1 MVQKDQNRNEWK
13 MPLEL
18 FGYFGGESFSVL
30 RVLFEIQ
37 IEMNLFSFL
46 TYHLYFRKRKPE
58 MTILSTVCTKL
69 LCTNAH
75 LGRRVAAHH
84 FKVYICGSRN
94 GIAILDSDK
103 TLICLRNALHFIGSL
118 IRKKGRFFFLKTNQ
132 IFFYEIIEEMVSC
145 INDSQCKIGA
155 FLTNSY
161 ANPKKF
167 RSRKKKINFG
177 LNQQP
182 DCVVI
187 LKADR
192 KSSVILEAD
201 RSQIPIVAL
210 VDSTIPWESYK
221 RITYP
226 IPANDSIQFVY
237 LFCHLITKTA
247 ERPRITAMNVDR
259 VRRAPTLPHFRFR
272 STASGMRTYSSS
284 SSSPRSRGQRPL
296 LYPLWL
302 FCFIILFPLSAL
314 CWLQW
319 YCGFY
324 EAFFDSLSN
333 LGSSICGLF
342 GMIRSPQEEAVPLQH
357 QVNNDPGFYAGSP
370 KEELGKG
377 KGKAPIEHSGV
388 PPRLQSLGDLI
399 IPSPEST
406 PATASSSPES
416 TPATASS
423 SHLPGEGR
431 PLTREEE
438 NRLEIA
444 LSYKQR
450 ISNLLRTIA
459 TDKGENFAE
468 ETNPDLAEAA
478 LDWEDC
484 WDPKQLLNIIK
495 SLEFH
500 KGQSSFYKRTE
511 EWVKAERQFRRGQ

>member
-118 IRKKGRFFFLKTNQ
+118 IRKKGRSFFLKTNQ
-132 IFFYEIIEEMVSC
+132 IFFYEIIEEMASC

-201 RSQIPIVAL
+201 RSQIPIAAL

-226 IPANDSIQFVY
+226 IPANDPIQFVY
-237 LFCHLITKTA
+237 LFRHSITKTA

-284 SSSPRSRGQRPL
+284 SSSPRSRGQRQL

-302 FCFIILFPLSAL
+302 CFKIIFPLSAL

-319 YCGFY
+319 YFGFD
-324 EAFFDSLSN
+324 EALFESLSN
-333 LGSSICGLF
+333 LGSSICVLF
-342 GMIRSPQEEAVPLQH
+342 SMIRSPQIEKEEAMPLQH
-357 QVNNDPGFYAGSP
+357 QVNNDPVFSAESP

-406 PATASSSPES
+406 PATASSS
-416 TPATASS
+416 
-423 SHLPGEGR
+423 HLPGEGR

-444 LSYKQR
+444 LRYKQR

-484 WDPKQLLNIIK
+484 LDPKQLLNIIK

-511 EWVKAERQFRRGQ
+511 DWVKAERQFRRGQ